1 MMHARVD
8 QSSREMHHRINDYQQ
23 ESNTNHLHLPAS
35 LTLGFK
41 SLNFDFSGII
51 PILRRGQGRQFM
63 LIPNEFVFWLVF
75 FSPVCSPIQTCFE
88 NLFHLEY
95 FWYKVSIHQKERE
108 FLNSMFFQMFYW
120 TDLSLSPPS
129 HHLPSNEILLRTPAG
144 KIDNPSDSFNLLSL
158 AEAALLFGKPLEIGE
173 SWEFEL
179 HIWKPL
185 NEPVSHPVSEIWLQ
199 SFYLPAWSSLP
210 VGSSPFCL
218 RILYPQPTHVSPF
231 LQLLCHLLS
240 SVLQGLSQKSFSSDL
255 SILGLPE
262 GWQPLPTSS

>member
-95 FWYKVSIHQKERE
+95 F
-108 FLNSMFFQMFYW
+108 
-120 TDLSLSPPS
+120 
-129 HHLPSNEILLRTPAG
+129 
-144 KIDNPSDSFNLLSL
+144 
-158 AEAALLFGKPLEIGE
+158 
-173 SWEFEL
+173 
-179 HIWKPL
+179 
-185 NEPVSHPVSEIWLQ
+185 
-199 SFYLPAWSSLP
+199 
-210 VGSSPFCL
+210 
-218 RILYPQPTHVSPF
+218 
-231 LQLLCHLLS
+231 
-240 SVLQGLSQKSFSSDL
+240 
-255 SILGLPE
+255 
-262 GWQPLPTSS
+262 